1 MTDSGFDLGL
11 DDAARAGVFF
21 VTSDDIATLDMASR
35 DAGLL
40 SRRIDLRGCADKA
53 TLMLRLATALDFPAG
68 SGRNWDAA
76 SDRLRD
82 LSWLAPADGADP
94 AGVFVVVDHAGALWR
109 GAYRAP
115 AAWLLLAFAL
125 ASLAALGLSVAN
137 QGALYRLR
145 YGYALVCVVL
155 AVGALP
161 GSSAVVGSR
170 ERSRGEH
177 PGNH

>member
-1 MTDSGFDLGL
+1 VTDSGFDLGL

-82 LSWLAPADGADP
+82 LSWLPAP
-94 AGVFVVVDHAGALWR
+94 
-109 GAYRAP
+109 
-115 AAWLLLAFAL
+115 
-125 ASLAALGLSVAN
+125 
-137 QGALYRLR
+137 
-145 YGYALVCVVL
+145 GYALL
-155 AVGALP
+155 FDAAAELRDADETSFDTLLEILDEAVSDWARREIPFWAFLALP
-161 GSSAVVGSR
+161 EDEFEQA
-170 ERSRGEH
+170 E
-177 PGNH
+177 